1 MFFFEQTFQTVL
13 NGIDA
18 AGGPMGAITNI
29 ANALLLLCA
38 LFAVYEAYARGGDA
52 RMIGI
57 AAAKFLILG
66 LIVSNYSTI
75 FRNVNGAFNQVAATI
90 SPNDWANNWMLQV
103 NQYFNGLGN
112 TNWFNLVVSS
122 IVALVSV
129 LVQLVAAVVFPIALL
144 IFTILYCLYGAVLY
158 TVGPM
163 VLALY
168 PAFGVGQLAR
178 SYLVNVFVFH
188 AWGIVYALFSV
199 LLTAINAQSLGAM
212 LAANSL
218 GGWFQGATGALLMSL
233 ASILFAVMVALIP
246 FLARRIVTGEIGSS
260 MMTVVHTVSTA
271 LGAVKGIPI
280 AKK

>member
-1 MFFFEQTFQTVL
+1 
-13 NGIDA
+13 
-18 AGGPMGAITNI
+18 
-29 ANALLLLCA
+29 
-38 LFAVYEAYARGGDA
+38 
-52 RMIGI
+52 MIGV

-90 SPNDWANNWMLQV
+90 SPNDWADNWMLQV

-112 TNWFNLVVSS
+112 SNWFNLVVSS

-129 LVQLVAAVVFPIALL
+129 LVQLIAAILFPIALL

-158 TVGPM
+158 AVGPM

-218 GGWFQGATGALLMSL
+218 GGWFQGASGALLMSL

-260 MMTVVHTVSTA
+260 MMTVVHTVSSA
-271 LGAVKGIPI
+271 LGAIPLR
-280 AKK
+280 KPPGV